1 METLRDWVSRW
12 DQLGPEAFA
21 NSHNSP
27 FLLRLSRSED
37 EAGSTGEDKRF
48 LTMAVGKSTQ
58 TRADPLELP
67 VYEVKKAEGNVFGMM
82 ITIGRAAN
90 NDLVV
95 DASSVSKFHAY
106 LEQKGEG
113 WAVRD
118 ANSSNGT
125 FANGKEVGS
134 NESTGLG
141 DGSEVKFARVPCRFM
156 LGETFRAMLEKE
168 AARLRRRGE
177 L

>member
-1 METLRDWVSRW
+1 METLRDWVGRW
-12 DQLGPEAFA
+12 DQLGPEVFA
-21 NSHNSP
+21 SAHPSP
-27 FLLRLSRSED
+27 FLLRLSRSE
-37 EAGSTGEDKRF
+37 EESGSAGEDKRF
-48 LTMAVGKSTQ
+48 LTMAVGKSMQ

-67 VYEVKKAEGNVFGMM
+67 AYEVKKAEGNVFGMM

-90 NDLVV
+90 NDVVV

-106 LEQKGEG
+106 FEQKDGG

-125 FANGKEVGS
+125 FANGKEVGT

-141 DGSEVKFARVPCRFM
+141 DGIEVKFARVPCRFM

-168 AARLRRRGE
+168 AARLRKRGE